1 MNVVEST
8 RLAIESIWA
17 NRLRSFL
24 TLLGVIIGIAAIIA
38 TAAVI
43 NGLNLYVSE
52 KLSNL
57 GKGVFTVSRIG
68 LITNDKQFLE
78 AIRRNKK
85 LVLADARA
93 IEDRCPLAEVVASEV
108 HGQSDLKRGNL
119 EIRDTDIGGVT
130 PGILQIEPYEV
141 ALGRTLTQE
150 EEDRAA
156 PVAFLG
162 NDVVENLFPNTD
174 PIGQRIRV
182 RGEMLEIVGT
192 AVKKGSFLGFSQDN
206 YVKIPFSL
214 HRKLF
219 GSTRSVNISVKAV
232 DDQAM
237 EATMDEVRSVLRAR
251 HHLRPGAEDDFGMTN
266 AEGINTLWRN
276 LTQTIFAVA
285 LFVVGISLVVGGIV
299 IMNIML
305 VSVIERT
312 REIGVR
318 KAVGARQRDI
328 VQQFLIES
336 VLLSC
341 IGGLIGVLL
350 AFIASTLLSTFTPLP
365 ARFPA
370 WAPATA
376 FIICTAIGI
385 FFGIHPARRA
395 ARLDPIEALRA
406 E

>member
-8 RLAIESIWA
+8 RLALESIWA

-24 TLLGVIIGIAAIIA
+24 TLLGVIIGIASIIA

-57 GKGVFTVSRIG
+57 GKGVFTVQRFA
-68 LITNDKQFLE
+68 LITNRQEFLD
-78 AIRRNKK
+78 AVRRNKK
-85 LVLADARA
+85 LLPSDARA
-93 IEDRCPLAEVVASEV
+93 IAERCPTAEAVAWETHAQV
-108 HGQSDLKRGNL
+108 DLKVGVH
-119 EIRDTDIGGVT
+119 EIRDTDIGGIT
-130 PGILQIEPYEV
+130 PGILEIEPYDVEQ
-141 ALGRTLTQE
+141 GRVLLQH

-162 NDVVENLFPNTD
+162 YDVKDRLFPNVD
-174 PIGQRIRV
+174 PIGKELRIKGHALQV
-182 RGEMLEIVGT
+182 VGV
-192 AVKKGSFLGFSQDN
+192 AQKKGSFLGFSQDN

-219 GSTRSVNISVKAV
+219 GTRRSINISVKAA
-232 DDQAM
+232 DPARMGD
-237 EATMDEVRSVLRAR
+237 TMDEVRAVMRAR
-251 HHLRPGAEDDFGMTN
+251 HHRRPAEPDSFGMLT
-266 AEGINTLWRN
+266 AEGINDLWRDM
-276 LTQTIFAVA
+276 TQTIFSVA

-305 VSVIERT
+305 VSVVERT

-318 KAVGARQRDI
+318 KAVGARQADI
-328 VQQFLIES
+328 TQQFLIEA

-341 IGGLIGVLL
+341 LGGAIGVAIAFVASALL
-350 AFIASTLLSTFTPLP
+350 NAYTPLP
-365 ARFPA
+365 ASFPA

-376 FIICTAIGI
+376 FAICTLIGI

-395 ARLDPIEALRA
+395 ARLDPIEALRS

>member
-8 RLAIESIWA
+8 RLALESIWA

-24 TLLGVIIGIAAIIA
+24 TLLGVIIGIAAIVA

-57 GKGVFTVSRIG
+57 GKGVFTVQRFA
-68 LITNDKQFLE
+68 LITNRQEFLD
-78 AIRRNKK
+78 AIRRNRK
-85 LVLADARA
+85 LVPADARVIA
-93 IEDRCPLAEVVASEV
+93 ERCPTAEEVAWEV
-108 HGQSDLKRGNL
+108 HAQVDLKRGEH
-119 EIRDTDIGGVT
+119 EIRDTDIGGIT
-130 PGILQIEPYEV
+130 PAILEIEPYDV
-141 ALGRTLTQE
+141 DQGRVLLQH

-156 PVAFLG
+156 PVAFIG
-162 NDVVENLFPNTD
+162 YDVKDRLFPHVD
-174 PIGQRIRV
+174 PIGKELRIRGQELQV
-182 RGEMLEIVGT
+182 VGV

-206 YVKIPFSL
+206 FVKIPFSL

-219 GSTRSVNISVKAV
+219 GTRRSINISVKAE
-232 DDQAM
+232 DSARMGD
-237 EATMDEVRSVLRAR
+237 TMDEVRAVLRAR
-251 HHLRPGAEDDFGMTN
+251 HHLRPGDPDDFGFVT
-266 AEGINTLWRN
+266 AEGINNLWRN
-276 LTQTIFAVA
+276 LTQTIFSVA

-305 VSVIERT
+305 VSVVERT

-318 KAVGARQRDI
+318 KAVGARQADI
-328 VQQFLIES
+328 VQQFLIEA

-341 IGGLIGVLL
+341 LGGAIGVLL
-350 AFIASTLLSTFTPLP
+350 AFGASELLAAYTPLP
-365 ARFPA
+365 AAFPA

-376 FIICTAIGI
+376 FLICSLIGV

-395 ARLDPIEALRA
+395 AHLDPIEALRS

>member
-8 RLAIESIWA
+8 RLALESIWA

-24 TLLGVIIGIAAIIA
+24 TLLGVTIGIAAIIA

-43 NGLNLYVSE
+43 NGLNAYVSE

-57 GKGVFTVSRIG
+57 GHGVFVVQRIG
-68 LITNDKQFLE
+68 LITNRQQFLD
-78 AIRRNKK
+78 AIRKNRK
-85 LVLADARA
+85 LRPADARSV
-93 IEDRCPLAEVVASEV
+93 EERCPLADAVACEV
-108 HGQSDLKRGNL
+108 HATVDLERGDN
-119 EIRDTDIGGVT
+119 EIRDVDIGGVE
-130 PGILQIEPYEV
+130 PVILEIEPYDIEQ
-141 ALGRTLTQE
+141 GRAILQH
-150 EEDRAA
+150 EDDHAA

-162 NDVVENLFPNTD
+162 FDVADRLFPNVD
-174 PIGQRIRV
+174 PVGKQLRIN
-182 RGEMLEIVGT
+182 GHALEVVGV
-192 AVKKGSFLGFSQDN
+192 AAKKGSFLGFSQDN

-214 HRKLF
+214 HRKLW
-219 GSTRSVNISVKAV
+219 GSNRSINISVKAA
-232 DDQAM
+232 DATRM
-237 EATMDEVRSVLRAR
+237 EDAMDEVRAVLRAR
-251 HHLRPGAEDDFGMTN
+251 HHLRPGEDDDFSFLT
-266 AEGINTLWRN
+266 AEGINDLWSS
-276 LTQTIFAVA
+276 LTATIFSVA

-336 VLLSC
+336 VVLSC
-341 IGGLIGVLL
+341 LGGAIGVML
-350 AFIASTLLSTFTPLP
+350 AVAASTALASLTPLP
-365 ARFPA
+365 TRFPA
-370 WAPATA
+370 WAPPTA
-376 FIICTAIGI
+376 FLICTAIGV

-395 ARLDPIEALRA
+395 ARLDPIEALRS